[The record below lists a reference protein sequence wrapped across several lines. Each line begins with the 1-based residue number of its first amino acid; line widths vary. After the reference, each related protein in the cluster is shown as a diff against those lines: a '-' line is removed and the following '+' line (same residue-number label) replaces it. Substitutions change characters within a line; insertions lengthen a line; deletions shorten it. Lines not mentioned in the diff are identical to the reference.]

1 MNGGRPSTRDAP
13 QEFKDLFER
22 CLAEAG
28 LSTQSLHRELLRRT
42 GYDMPENTIDSWRR
56 PHSTTGQPSLPG
68 ESKVQVLAQWLCGR
82 DDVTV
87 TEEELLAAWRSDKA
101 ARAARRSGGQG
112 DDGES
117 LRTGSTQVRL
127 ARGEHF
133 EGIIDATIYLH
144 MDSLL
149 GRVDHRLRELL
160 NTGQPIPTYYA
171 YLTHH
176 GYLNWVRLT
185 EDHRYTY
192 YRSSVELCEANAGEI
207 AAEIVRATGRADLDY
222 VALGPGT
229 GSKDRALISSLIAAH
244 PEGGPLYYYPYDIN
258 PAMIVHAIQTVLSG
272 ELEDRVYVKGIIA
285 PFDSLGLFSYVYKDR
300 AGPNVIALLGNTLGN
315 MSDDSG
321 FLETLFSNGM
331 WPGDILLLEVRC
343 HVDQEAVR
351 APGIGE
357 ELKKR
362 FNFGPLEI
370 LGAAY
375 EDHQDLITIRRE
387 RARSVIPNTVTTVT
401 RCEQVRCGGKTWHD
415 VRLAYVHEYSEDDL
429 DHLITDVG
437 FTILR
442 KVQRGVRSADQER
455 VVLLYVLQKP

>member
-1 MNGGRPSTRDAP
+1 VTGGGRVP
-13 QEFKDLFER
+13 QDFKELFER
-22 CLAEAG
+22 CLTQAR
-28 LSTQSLHRELLRRT
+28 LSTHSLHMELLRTT
-42 GYDMPENTIDSWRR
+42 GYDLPENTIDSWRR
-56 PHSTTGQPSLPG
+56 PHSSTGEPSLPG
-68 ESKVQVLAQWLCGR
+68 ESKVQLVAEWLCGLES
-82 DDVTV
+82 VTV
-87 TEEELLAAWRSDKA
+87 TEEQLLGAWRSDKA
-101 ARAARRSGGQG
+101 ARAARRSGGE
-112 DDGES
+112 DDD
-117 LRTGSTQVRL
+117 RTPVDAGPVRL

-149 GRVDHRLRELL
+149 GRIDHRLRELL

-192 YRSSVELCEANAGEI
+192 YRSSVELCETNAAEI
-207 AAEIVRATGRADLDY
+207 CAEIVRAAGRTNLDY
-222 VALGPGT
+222 VSLGPGT
-229 GSKDRALISSLIAAH
+229 GSKDRALISGLVAVE
-244 PEGGPLYYYPYDIN
+244 PDGEPPVYYPYDIN

-300 AGPNVIALLGNTLGN
+300 AGPNVLALLGNTLGN

-321 FLETLFSNGM
+321 FLETLFNNGM
-331 WPGDILLLEVRC
+331 WPGDVLLLEVRC
-343 HVDQEAVR
+343 HVDRDAVH

-370 LGAAY
+370 LGASY
-375 EDHQDLITIRRE
+375 DDHRDLITIRRE
-387 RARSVIPNTVTTVT
+387 RSRSVIPNTVTTVT

-429 DHLITDVG
+429 DQVITDVG

-442 KVQRGVRSADQER
+442 KFQRGVRSADQQR
-455 VVLLYVLQKP
+455 VVLLYVLQKR

>member
-1 MNGGRPSTRDAP
+1 MTGGAP
-13 QEFKDLFER
+13 QEFKALFEQ
-22 CLAEAG
+22 CLGQAG
-28 LSTQSLHRELLRRT
+28 LSTQSLHRELLRST
-42 GYDMPENTIDSWRR
+42 AYDLPENTIDSWRR
-56 PHSTTGQPSLPG
+56 PHSTTGEPSLPG
-68 ESKVQVLAQWLCGR
+68 ESKVQVLAQWLCSLDR
-82 DDVTV
+82 VTV

-101 ARAARRSGGQG
+101 TRAARRSGAVPS
-112 DDGES
+112 EAP
-117 LRTGSTQVRL
+117 QVRL

-160 NTGQPIPTYYA
+160 NNGQPIPTYYA

-192 YRSSVELCEANAGEI
+192 YRSSVELCEANATEI
-207 AAEIVRATGRADLDY
+207 AAEIVRAVGHAEVDY

-229 GSKDRALISSLIAAH
+229 GSKDRALVSSLVATH
-244 PEGGPLYYYPYDIN
+244 PAGGQLFYDPYDIN

-272 ELEDRVYVKGIIA
+272 ELEDRVFVKGIIA

-300 AGPNVIALLGNTLGN
+300 ASPNVLALLGNTLGN

-343 HVDQEAVR
+343 HVDLDAVR

-370 LGAAY
+370 LGASY
-375 EDHQDLITIRRE
+375 DDHRDLITIQRE
-387 RARSVIPNTVTTVT
+387 RSRSVIPNTVTTVT
-401 RCEQVRCGGKTWHD
+401 RCQQVRCGGKTWND
-415 VRLAYVHEYSEDDL
+415 VRLAYVHEYAEEDL
-429 DHLITDVG
+429 DHLIADVG

-442 KVQRGVRSADQER
+442 TFERGVRTADQER
-455 VVLLYVLQKP
+455 VVLLYVLQKS

>member
-1 MNGGRPSTRDAP
+1 MNGGGPSSRNVA
-13 QEFKDLFER
+13 QEFKELFEK
-22 CLAEAG
+22 CLWQAR
-28 LSTQSLHRELLRRT
+28 LTTHSLHRELLRGT
-42 GYDMPENTIDSWRR
+42 GYDLPENTIDSWRR
-56 PHSTTGQPSLPG
+56 PHTTTGEPSLPG
-68 ESKVQVLAQWLCGR
+68 EAKVQLLAQWLC
-82 DDVTV
+82 DLDQVTV

-101 ARAARRSGGQG
+101 ARASRRSGADG
-112 DDGES
+112 DPGNVPVDAGH
-117 LRTGSTQVRL
+117 VRL

-192 YRSSVELCEANAGEI
+192 YRSSVELCEANATEI
-207 AAEIVRATGRADLDY
+207 GAEIVRAAGRSNLDY

-229 GSKDRALISSLIAAH
+229 GSKDRALISSLVATE
-244 PEGGPLYYYPYDIN
+244 PEGGPLLYYPYDIN

-272 ELEDRVYVKGIIA
+272 ELESRVNVKGIIA

-300 AGPNVIALLGNTLGN
+300 AGPNVLALLGNTLGN

-321 FLETLFSNGM
+321 FLETLFSSGM
-331 WPGDILLLEVRC
+331 WTGDVLLLEVRC

-370 LGAAY
+370 LGATY
-375 EDHQDLITIRRE
+375 DDHQDRITIRRE
-387 RARSVIPNTVTTVT
+387 RSRSVIPNTVTTVT
-401 RCEQVRCGGKTWHD
+401 RCEQVRCGDKTWHD

-429 DHLITDVG
+429 DHVITDIG

-442 KVQRGVRSADQER
+442 KFQRGVRSADQER
-455 VVLLYVLQKP
+455 VVLLYVLQKD

>member
-1 MNGGRPSTRDAP
+1 MDGGGFSTTSPP
-13 QEFKDLFER
+13 QGFKELFER
-22 CLAEAG
+22 CLAEAR
-28 LSTQSLHRELLRRT
+28 LNTQSLHRELLRRT

-68 ESKVQVLAQWLCGR
+68 ESKVQILAQWLCGL

-112 DDGES
+112 GDENVP
-117 LRTGSTQVRL
+117 TPSTQLRL

-171 YLTHH
+171 YLTHL

-192 YRSSVELCEANAGEI
+192 YRSSVELCEANAAEI
-207 AAEIVRATGRADLDY
+207 AAEIVGATGRSDLDY

-229 GSKDRALISSLIAAH
+229 GSKDRALVSSLAAVG
-244 PEGGPLYYYPYDIN
+244 PETGPLFYYPYDIN
-258 PAMIVHAIQTVLSG
+258 PAMIVHAIQTVLSP
-272 ELEDRVYVKGIIA
+272 ELEERVYVKGIIA

-300 AGPNVIALLGNTLGN
+300 AGPNVLALLGNTLGN

-321 FLETLFSNGM
+321 FLETLFSSGM
-331 WPGDILLLEVRC
+331 WAGDVLLLEVRC
-343 HVDQEAVR
+343 HVDQDAVH

-375 EDHQDLITIRRE
+375 DEHRDLITIRRE
-387 RARSVIPNTVTTVT
+387 RSRSVIPNTVTTVT

-415 VRLAYVHEYSEDDL
+415 VRLAYVHEYAEDDL

-442 KVQRGVRSADQER
+442 KFQRGVRSADQER

>member
-1 MNGGRPSTRDAP
+1 
-13 QEFKDLFER
+13 
-22 CLAEAG
+22 
-28 LSTQSLHRELLRRT
+28 
-42 GYDMPENTIDSWRR
+42 
-56 PHSTTGQPSLPG
+56 
-68 ESKVQVLAQWLCGR
+68 
-82 DDVTV
+82 V
-87 TEEELLAAWRSDKA
+87 TEEELLAAWRADKS
-101 ARAARRSGGQG
+101 ARASRRSGASGGQG
-112 DDGES
+112 SPTADAS
-117 LRTGSTQVRL
+117 QVRL

-149 GRVDHRLRELL
+149 GRVDRRLRELL

-192 YRSSVELCEANAGEI
+192 YRSSVELCEANATEI
-207 AAEIVRATGRADLDY
+207 AAEIVKAAGRSNLDY

-229 GSKDRALISSLIAAH
+229 GSKDRALISSLVATE
-244 PEGGPLYYYPYDIN
+244 PDGDPLLYYPYDIN

-272 ELEDRVYVKGIIA
+272 ELESRVHVKGIIA

-300 AGPNVIALLGNTLGN
+300 AGPNVLTLLGNTLGN

-331 WPGDILLLEVRC
+331 WPGDVLLLEVRC
-343 HVDQEAVR
+343 HVDQDAVR

-370 LGAAY
+370 LGASY
-375 EDHQDLITIRRE
+375 DNHQDFITIRRE

-401 RCEQVRCGGKTWHD
+401 RCEQVRCGDKTWHD

-429 DHLITDVG
+429 DHVITDVG

-442 KVQRGVRSADQER
+442 KFQRGVRSADQER
-455 VVLLYVLQKP
+455 VVLLYVLHKD

>member
-1 MNGGRPSTRDAP
+1 MTGGP
-13 QEFKDLFER
+13 QAFKALFER
-22 CLAEAG
+22 CLAEAR
-28 LSTQSLHRELLRRT
+28 LTTHSLHRELLRQT
-42 GYDMPENTIDSWRR
+42 GFDLPENTIDSWRR
-56 PHSTTGQPSLPG
+56 PHTTTGEPSLPG
-68 ESKVQVLAQWLCGR
+68 EAKVELLAQWLCALEP
-82 DDVTV
+82 VTV

-101 ARAARRSGGQG
+101 ARAARRSGGQ
-112 DDGES
+112 DDTTNAS
-117 LRTGSTQVRL
+117 ADARQVRL

-133 EGIIDATIYLH
+133 GGIIDATIYLH

-192 YRSSVELCEANAGEI
+192 YRSSVELCEANATEI
-207 AAEIVRATGRADLDY
+207 GAEIVRAAGANLDY

-229 GSKDRALISSLIAAH
+229 GSKDRALISSLVAAQ
-244 PEGGPLYYYPYDIN
+244 PDGGPLFYYPYDIN

-272 ELEDRVYVKGIIA
+272 ELENRVYVKGIIA

-300 AGPNVIALLGNTLGN
+300 AGPNVLALLGNTLGN
-315 MSDDSG
+315 MSDDG
-321 FLETLFSNGM
+321 AFLETLFSNGM

-343 HVDQEAVR
+343 HVDREAVR

-370 LGAAY
+370 LGATY

-401 RCEQVRCGGKTWHD
+401 RCEQVRCGDKTWHD

-429 DHLITDVG
+429 DHVLTDVG

-442 KVQRGVRSADQER
+442 KFQRGVRSADQER
-455 VVLLYVLQKP
+455 VVLLYVLQKD